1 MVIIII
7 RIKCDSNSPFRTH
20 LNVLVLAMV
29 IFLSGC
35 LSSGTADADESE
47 PTVINNYYN
56 ETTNELP
63 VIYFLGFD
71 SGTSLDNHYSSNS
84 TFNSSTGI
92 EEYRMY
98 YLTLGLVFT
107 VIDIDGN
114 ITDVGIDLDLDQEL
128 DHVLVNN
135 DSWSNYSTHFTPG
148 IALSNGSSVSLAGDW
163 YERCYV
169 TFNLIALDDD
179 GGKSLIPLTRGVDGG
194 FDQSDRGCK
203 ENYTHIDYVPG
214 DY

>member
-1 MVIIII
+1 MSKTNNV
-7 RIKCDSNSPFRTH
+7 
-20 LNVLVLAMV
+20 NVLVLALV

-71 SGTSLDNHYSSNS
+71 SGREALDNHYTVISTYNSSN
-84 TFNSSTGI
+84 GI

-98 YLTLGLVFT
+98 YRTLGLVFS

-128 DHVLVNN
+128 DHVFVNN
-135 DSWSNYSTHFTPG
+135 DSWSNYSTYFTPE
-148 IALSNGSSVSLAGDW
+148 IALSNGSSVSMAGGW

-179 GGKSLIPLTRGVDGG
+179 GGKTLIPFTRMVDEG

-203 ENYTHIDYVPG
+203 ENYTHVDYEVEHS
-214 DY
+214 